1 MEDKIIDI
9 IYNLIKD
16 KNLYNYDND
25 AELKSAEVEEYKNLL
40 GESVIKIKAGKTE
53 YVVTCTAIFG
63 EHNNY

>member
-25 AELKSAEVEEYKNLL
+25 EELKSAEVEEYKNLL
-40 GESVIKIKAGKTE
+40 NENVIKIKVGKTE
-53 YVVTCTAIFG
+53 YAVTCNVVYTD
-63 EHNNY
+63 NN

>member
-25 AELKSAEVEEYKNLL
+25 EELKSAEVEEYKNLL
-40 GESVIKIKAGKTE
+40 NENVIRIKVGKTE
-53 YVVTCTAIFG
+53 YAVTCNVVYTD
-63 EHNNY
+63 NN

>member
-25 AELKSAEVEEYKNLL
+25 EELKSAEVEEYKNLL
-40 GESVIKIKAGKTE
+40 NESVIKIKIGKND
-53 YVVTCTAIFG
+53 YIITCEEIFG
-63 EHNNY
+63 EYNY